1 MSESVE
7 GALRCLGKGFD
18 VACDFRA
25 KYCKGKERVVVIN
38 EEERRELAVP
48 GFGSVS
54 DVSVDIKCDKG
65 DRMRYQS
72 DVLEFNR
79 VLCPSSSSSPP
90 SMCFFLCHCNSFG

>member
-1 MSESVE
+1 MNGSIER
-7 GALRCLGKGFD
+7 ALSCLGKGFD

-25 KYCKGKERVVVIN
+25 KYCKGKERLVVIN
-38 EEERRELAVP
+38 EEERAELVVP

-65 DRMRYQS
+65 DRMRFQS

-79 VLCPSSSSSPP
+79 V
-90 SMCFFLCHCNSFG
+90 FFFFFFFFSIKAVV